1 MQSRRGVAK
10 VVARLLRS
18 QVQCVLA
25 TVSPTDNSPSTHLMA
40 YGFERTLRQVYF
52 ATGRHTRKDKNM
64 RAHPAVSILWDDR
77 TGNLGDHHSG
87 TLATANG
94 AAQALADGSLGAEVA
109 RDLILASNPN
119 MTSFVTDEST
129 SMFVV
134 TVQEWGV
141 VEGYGSMRLWN
152 PQEDQD
158 NEAVDE
164 DRPKSRL

>member
-1 MQSRRGVAK
+1 M
-10 VVARLLRS
+10 
-18 QVQCVLA
+18 
-25 TVSPTDNSPSTHLMA
+25 
-40 YGFERTLRQVYF
+40 
-52 ATGRHTRKDKNM
+52 
-64 RAHPAVSILWDDR
+64 
-77 TGNLGDHHSG
+77 
-87 TLATANG
+87 
-94 AAQALADGSLGAEVA
+94 A
-109 RDLILASNPN
+109 RDSILASNPN

-141 VEGYGSMRLWN
+141 VEGYGSMRLWS